1 MPKIF
6 PMETIYFTLVILLFT
21 LGVIDLVVGVSN
33 DAVNFLNSA
42 IGSKVANF
50 KTILIVASLGVL
62 AGAIFSSG
70 MMEVARKGIFI
81 PGFFTFDKIM
91 IIFLAVMLTDII
103 LLDVYNSLGLPTSTT
118 VSIVF
123 ELLGAAFI
131 VGFLFSGEKGGNIP
145 VAEYLNFDKSIKI
158 ITGIFASI
166 LISFTAGSLVQYLT
180 RMVFSFK
187 FEKSFRKYGGIFS
200 GIAISFI
207 TYFLLIKGLKG
218 SPLALEDNEFHS
230 AYLWIKGNAMLINL
244 ISFVFWTI
252 VTYVVM
258 WTTNIHPL
266 KMVVLLGTFSLA
278 MAFAGNDLVN
288 FIGVAVAGFQSYEAW
303 SVSGVL
309 PSEFYMD
316 SLGKKVPTPTFLL
329 LGSGAIM
336 VITLWFSAKAKKVT
350 ETEVSLSRQ
359 DDGDERFRP
368 NLLSRSIVGGAMA
381 VGKTFGAVTTNDW
394 KNRIGK
400 QFDVS
405 QKVALKESDPPAFDL
420 LRASV
425 NLMVAS
431 VLISWAT
438 SMKMPL
444 STTYVSFMVAMGSSL
459 SDRAWGRE
467 SAVYRVAGVLS
478 VVGGWFMT
486 ALVAFVAAGLFGAI
500 LYYTNFG
507 GVIALTVLAAFML
520 IKSHVNFKKKSKE
533 DLEDTSSIYGNLD
546 EMAQETRLYTIKSI
560 KRVSHSLSLNI
571 KGLIG
576 ENTDILSKN
585 YKDVNKAF
593 KKSRK
598 NNAKLAKMLRQMG
611 PGNEEAGAIVV
622 RVNRLVQNLEEANLK
637 LSTDIT
643 EHFINHH
650 DAPKGDYTHFL
661 MHNEE
666 KYLRFIA
673 TIVDQIE
680 KMDFQNF
687 ETNMNERK
695 RLTQEI
701 DDQIKKLIGSIQNE
715 EIGGRLGNLQ
725 VNILLETKSL
735 LSLTARIFKIYT
747 RYAFRDRIS

>member
-1 MPKIF
+1 
-6 PMETIYFTLVILLFT
+6 MENTYFLLVLLLFT
-21 LGVIDLVVGVSN
+21 LGIIDLVVGVSN

-50 KTILIVASLGVL
+50 KTILIVASLGIL
-62 AGAIFSSG
+62 AGATFSSG
-70 MMEVARKGIFI
+70 MMEVARKGIFV

-103 LLDVYNSLGLPTSTT
+103 LLDIYNSLGLPTSTT

-131 VGFLFSGEKGGNIP
+131 VGFLFSGEKEGNTA
-145 VAEYLNFDKSIKI
+145 VAEYLNFEKSIKI
-158 ITGIFASI
+158 ISGIFASI
-166 LISFTAGSLVQYLT
+166 FISFSAGAIVQYLT
-180 RMVFSFK
+180 RVVFSFNFEATFKK
-187 FEKSFRKYGGIFS
+187 FGGIFS

-207 TYFLLIKGLKG
+207 TYFLLVKGAKG
-218 SPLALEDNEFHS
+218 SSFLTADQ
-230 AYLWIKGNAMLINL
+230 YDWIKGNAMLINL
-244 ISFVFWTI
+244 VSFVFWTI
-252 VTYVVM
+252 VTYLIM
-258 WTTNIHPL
+258 WTTKFHPL
-266 KMVVLLGTFSLA
+266 KLVVLLGTFSLA

-303 SVSGVL
+303 SISGML

-316 SLGKKVPTPTFLL
+316 SLGEKVATPTILL
-329 LGSGAIM
+329 LGAGLVM

-381 VGKTFGAVTTNDW
+381 IGRTFGAVTTNDW
-394 KNRIGK
+394 KNRVGK
-400 QFDVS
+400 QFDVNR
-405 QKVALKESDPPAFDL
+405 KVSLKESDPPAFDL

-478 VVGGWFMT
+478 VIGGWFMT
-486 ALVAFVAAGLFGAI
+486 ALVAFVTAGIFGAI
-500 LYYTNFG
+500 LYYTNVG

-533 DLEDTSSIYGNLD
+533 DLEDNAAVYGNLD
-546 EMAQETRLYTIKSI
+546 EVAQEARLSTIKSI

-576 ENTDILSKN
+576 ENTDILAKN

-598 NNAKLAKMLRQMG
+598 NNAKLVKLLRQMG
-611 PGNEEAGAIVV
+611 DGNEEAGAIVV
-622 RVNRLVQNLEEANLK
+622 RVNRLVQDLEETNLK
-637 LSTDIT
+637 LSTSIT
-643 EHFINHH
+643 EHFSNHH
-650 DAPKGDYTHFL
+650 EAPKGEYTNFL

-673 TIVDQIE
+673 TIVEQIE

-687 ETNMNERK
+687 ESNMAERK
-695 RLTQEI
+695 RLTLEI
-701 DDQIKKLIGSIQNE
+701 DDQIKKQIEIIQKD
-715 EIGGRLGNLQ
+715 EIGNRLGNLQ
-725 VNILLETKSL
+725 VSILLETKSL

-747 RYAFRDRIS
+747 RYAFRDKIS